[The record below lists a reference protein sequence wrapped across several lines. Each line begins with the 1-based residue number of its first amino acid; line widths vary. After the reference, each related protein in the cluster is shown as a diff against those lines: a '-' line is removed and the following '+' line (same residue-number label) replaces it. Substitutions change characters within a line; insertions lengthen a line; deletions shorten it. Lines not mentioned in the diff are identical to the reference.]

1 MYIGVGLLEGKTVNL
16 RVMEKED
23 LPLSAEWR
31 NITDFW
37 GGFESILQMSR
48 ADLEKMLANLSAEWK
63 WFIVETKDGS
73 KVGFINHRP
82 AGKAQEL
89 GYAILPSERGKG
101 YGAEATLIMVDYLFL
116 TIDIVRIQAHTGAG
130 NKASQRVL
138 EKAGFKREG
147 TIRKVAFVKGEWTDS
162 YLYGILREEWKDS
175 KILTKTA

>member
-1 MYIGVGLLEGKTVNL
+1 VLGLLEGKTVNL
-16 RVMEKED
+16 RVTDKED
-23 LPLSAEWR
+23 LPLFAEWR
-31 NITDFW
+31 NMTDFW
-37 GGFESILQMSR
+37 GGFESILQMSG

-89 GYAILPSERGKG
+89 GYGILPGERRKG
-101 YGAEATLIMVDYLFL
+101 YGAEATVIMVDYLFL
-116 TIDIVRIQAHTGAG
+116 TFDIVRIQAHTSAG

-147 TIRKVAFVKGEWTDS
+147 TIRKAAFVRGEWTDS
-162 YLYGILREEWKDS
+162 YLYGILREEWKEP
-175 KILTKTA
+175 KILTRTH